1 MTLPIATGRAYDPHE
16 HADYLGINVV
26 YRKLRTANGLWI
38 PDIRTIFLQNRMRT
52 IHERS
57 VLTHELGHVC
67 LGHRDSDPRSEMLAD
82 RWATRHLINPDEL
95 RAAALT
101 SEDIGSWCHELN
113 VSADILDRFLLDHPR
128 AS

>member
-1 MTLPIATGRAYDPHE
+1 MKTGRTYDPHE
-16 HADYLGINVV
+16 HAELLGINVV

-38 PDIRTIFLQNRMRT
+38 PDIRTIFLQSRMRV

-67 LGHRDSDPRSEMLAD
+67 LGHRDTTPRNETLAD
-82 RWATRHLINPDEL
+82 RWAARHLIKLDEL
-95 RAAALT
+95 RRAARAT
-101 SEDIGSWCHELN
+101 DDIGAWCHELN
-113 VSADILDRFLLDHPR
+113 VSADILDRFLLDIRR